1 MRCELAQVKTG
12 DGVLL
17 QGLVF
22 QSRAKKLAVIYVHG
36 LGGDFYGSPE
46 KVRAFAREF
55 GRRGFGFFAFN
66 TRGNNT
72 LTSVKK
78 LDRTSPKGYRYES
91 AGRCYERFTDCV
103 LDIDA
108 FVGEA
113 RRRGYHKV
121 ALVGHSTGA
130 NKVVHYLSKEPSPAV
145 VRAVLTG
152 PVSDVPSQMK
162 QAGKKYKKMVSLA
175 KEMVSAKKSDAL
187 MPQGTPGWPISAQRF
202 LSLSVPGSVEDVF
215 QYHMAA
221 PSYRSMKKVRI
232 PTLAVLGEKDEYATV
247 PPEDMLESYRKANRR
262 IEAAVIEGALHSF
275 NGQEEALARLIGSWL
290 PR

>member
-1 MRCELAQVKTG
+1 MPCELAQVKTG
-12 DGVLL
+12 DGILL
-17 QGLVF
+17 QGLAF
-22 QSRAKKLAVIYVHG
+22 PSRAKKLAVIYVHG

-46 KVRAFAREF
+46 KVGAFASECS
-55 GRRGFGFFAFN
+55 RRGFGFFTFN

-78 LDRTSPKGYRYES
+78 LERKSPKGYKYEN

-108 FVGEA
+108 FVEEA
-113 RRRGYHKV
+113 KRRGYREA

-130 NKVVHYLSKEPSPAV
+130 NKVVYYLSKAPGPAV

-152 PVSDVPSQMK
+152 PVSDVPAQIAL
-162 QAGKKYKKMVSLA
+162 AGKKYKRLVSLA
-175 KEMVSAKKSDAL
+175 KKMVFAKKSDAL
-187 MPQGTPGWPISAQRF
+187 MPRDTPGWPISAQRF

-221 PSYRSMKKVRI
+221 PSYRAIKKIRI
-232 PTLAVLGEKDEYATV
+232 PVLAVLGEKDEYATI

-262 IEAAVIEGALHSF
+262 IEAAVIGGALHSF